1 MFWRILWKLF
11 RASRG
16 RLTVA
21 LLALTSGATV
31 CTALINLQ
39 FDAERK
45 LTREF
50 RALGANVV
58 VSPARVPG
66 AAGNE
71 PPLMDASVME
81 RIAAMAAENAQVV
94 AAAPYLYV
102 IARSPLAGGEQSLI
116 VAGTW
121 LDQARKMAPWWK
133 LEGQWVTTRNDLVQ
147 CLVGSGAARQLSVA
161 PGSPLELRSGDRAVP
176 LTVAGVVTA
185 GGTEDNQV
193 FVNLPVA
200 QQLAGTADRI
210 ELVQLSV
217 SGSPD
222 QLEGFASRLAAA
234 LAGNEVRPVRQ
245 LAEAEGQLL
254 GRIRGLILSTVLAI
268 LALTALCVLATMAA
282 LAMERRRDVG
292 LMKALGGSMS
302 RVTRLFL
309 AEAGSLGVLGGIIGY
324 GAGILLSQWIGR
336 RVFGVAI
343 SPRAEVLPLTVALM
357 VGVALAG
364 ALPLRLLG
372 RVRPAEILRGE

>member
-16 RLTVA
+16 RLAVA

-50 RALGANVV
+50 RALGANVI

-81 RIAAMAAENAQVV
+81 RIAAMAAGNAQVV
-94 AAAPYLYV
+94 AAAPYLYA

-121 LDQARKMAPWWK
+121 LDQAQKMAPWWK
-133 LEGQWVTTRNDLVQ
+133 LEGQWVTTRSDLAR
-147 CLVGSGAARQLSVA
+147 CLVGRTAARQLGVA

-200 QQLAGTADRI
+200 QQLASLAGRI
-210 ELVQLSV
+210 GLVQLSV

-222 QLEGFASRLAAA
+222 QIEGFVSRLAAA
-234 LAGNEVRPVRQ
+234 LAGYEVRPVRQ

-372 RVRPAEILRGE
+372 RVRPADILRGE

>member
-16 RLTVA
+16 RLALA

-81 RIAAMAAENAQVV
+81 RISAMAVGNAQVV
-94 AAAPYLYV
+94 AAEPYLYV
-102 IARSPLAGGEQSLI
+102 VAHSPLASGEQSLI

-121 LDQARKMAPWWK
+121 LDQAQKMVPWWK
-133 LEGQWVTTRNDLVQ
+133 LEGQWVTTRSDLTR
-147 CLVGSGAARQLSVA
+147 CLVGRTAARQLGVA
-161 PGSPLELRSGDRAVP
+161 PGSPLELHSGDRAVP

-200 QQLAGTADRI
+200 QQLADTADRI
-210 ELVQLSV
+210 GLVQLSM

-222 QLEGFASRLAAA
+222 QIEGFVSRLAAA
-234 LAGNEVRPVRQ
+234 LAGYEVRPVRQ

-282 LAMERRRDVG
+282 LAMERRRDIG

-324 GAGILLSQWIGR
+324 GTGILLSQWIGR
-336 RVFGVAI
+336 RVFGVTI

-372 RVRPAEILRGE
+372 QVRPAEILRGE